1 MAIQR
6 LSIQGVRNLAHAQF
20 DPGPGV
26 NVLFGAN
33 GAGKSSIL
41 EAIHLVAMARSF
53 KLARTRTLIRDGED
67 QAIVFAELDKG
78 ARLGVQRS
86 RDGHH
91 TIRINGETVSHAS
104 ELAMRLPLQLIHS
117 DSFLLLEGTPGH
129 RRQSLDWGT
138 FHQDHRFH
146 RLWQDAQKS
155 LKNRN
160 SLLRSG
166 RIEGSQMAI
175 WQATLVEAAEAMDQ
189 HRQRY
194 LEGFVPRF
202 HEILGQ
208 LIELPGLKVHYYRG
222 WDKSRSLNDV
232 LNSQLERDARL
243 GYTQAG
249 PQRADM
255 RVKVNRQM
263 ASDVLSRGQQKLVVC
278 ALKLA
283 QSLYF
288 EAERGQASLF
298 LVDDLPAELDRQ
310 HIARLSKLM
319 EGLSGQVFMTS
330 VEPSLLKDFWQ
341 RPERVRVFHVEQGQ
355 VHPADD
361 LEQRLN
367 EQ

>member
-1 MAIQR
+1 MAIKR
-6 LSIQGVRNLAHAQF
+6 LSIQGVRNLVHTQF
-20 DPGPGV
+20 NPGPGV
-26 NVLFGAN
+26 NVFYGGN

-53 KLARTRTLIRDGED
+53 KVSRTRTLITDGND
-67 QAIVFAELDKG
+67 QAVVFAELDG
-78 ARLGVQRS
+78 GTRLGVQRN

-91 TIRINGETVSHAS
+91 SIRINGENVSHAS
-104 ELAMRLPLQLIHS
+104 ELAMKLPLQLIHS

-129 RRQSLDWGT
+129 RRQFLDWGT

-146 RLWQDAQKS
+146 SLWQDAQKS

-166 RIEGSQMAI
+166 RMDRSQMAI
-175 WQATLVEAAEAMDQ
+175 WQAAFVKAAEAMDQ
-189 HRQRY
+189 QRQRY

-202 HEILGQ
+202 HEILAQ
-208 LIELPGLKVHYYRG
+208 LIDLPDLRIHYYRG
-222 WDKSRSLNDV
+222 WDKARSLNDV
-232 LNSQLERDARL
+232 LNSQWERDIKL
-243 GYTQAG
+243 GYTQSG

-255 RVKVNRQM
+255 RVKINSQM

-288 EAERGQASLF
+288 EAERGLTALF

-310 HIARLSKLM
+310 HISRLSTLM

-330 VEPSLLKDFWQ
+330 VEPSLLKDFWH

-355 VHPADD
+355 VQPADD
-361 LEQRLN
+361 LEQ
-367 EQ
+367 

>member
-1 MAIQR
+1 MTIKR
-6 LSIQGVRNLAHAQF
+6 LSIQGVRNVAHTQF
-20 DPGPGV
+20 NPGPGV
-26 NVLFGAN
+26 NLFFGAN
-33 GAGKSSIL
+33 GAGKSSVL
-41 EAIHLVAMARSF
+41 EAVHLVAMARSF
-53 KLARTRTLIRDGED
+53 KVSRTRTVIRDGED
-67 QAIVFAELDKG
+67 QAVVFAELDG
-78 ARLGVQRS
+78 GTRLGVQRN

-91 TIRINGETVSHAS
+91 NIRINGESVSHAS

-129 RRQSLDWGT
+129 RRQFLDWGT
-138 FHQDHRFH
+138 FHQDNRFH
-146 RLWQDAQKS
+146 SLWQDAQKS

-166 RIEGSQMAI
+166 RMDASQMQI
-175 WQATLVEAAEAMDQ
+175 WQAAFVQAAEAMDQ
-189 HRQRY
+189 QRQRY

-202 HEILGQ
+202 HEILAQ
-208 LIELPGLKVHYYRG
+208 LIDLPELRIHYFRG
-222 WDKSRSLNDV
+222 WDKTRSLNDV
-232 LNSQLERDARL
+232 LNSQLERDIKL
-243 GYTQAG
+243 GYTQSG

-255 RVKVNRQM
+255 RVKINSQM

-288 EAERGQASLF
+288 EAERGQAALF

-310 HIARLSKLM
+310 HIGRLSTLM

-330 VEPSLLKDFWQ
+330 VEPSLLKDFWH

-355 VHPADD
+355 VLPADD
-361 LEQRLN
+361 LEQ
-367 EQ
+367 